1 MKSAIDN
8 APEEKRD
15 GTVILPGIAI
25 DLGAIGK
32 VSIPVSRV
40 RKKEFAR
47 DLRGKR

>member
-15 GTVILPGIAI
+15 GTIILPGIAI

-32 VSIPVSRV
+32 ASIPVSRV
-40 RKKEFAR
+40 KEKELAR
-47 DLRGKR
+47 HFR